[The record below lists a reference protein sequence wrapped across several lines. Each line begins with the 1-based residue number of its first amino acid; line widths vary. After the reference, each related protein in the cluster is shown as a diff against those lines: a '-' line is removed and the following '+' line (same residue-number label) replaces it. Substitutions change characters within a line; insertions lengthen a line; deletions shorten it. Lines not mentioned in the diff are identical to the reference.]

1 MKHYLWIAIMLA
13 VCCLAAAMN
22 DNYITT
28 TTGLLA
34 HLENVRVAPVLQQPE
49 ETEEFPETTLISK
62 TFALPYNSIDLQVQN
77 LQWNVFDSSGNFLYQ
92 EQAIEP
98 GILRIGNS
106 FTFREMR
113 GYTILI
119 ETQINEGE
127 TIRTL
132 ASADFSLTGSEPIE
146 IPENISPAF
155 IDAYKALADNFQTS
169 YLRNLPLSRPKMLII
184 SHTNLANYQTE
195 FIKWK
200 KSQGFEVYVAYKSD
214 IGNTVNDFKQFI
226 QNHYYQYHCDFL
238 LLLGDVTNQ
247 GAYSIPTAFYP
258 SPEYQENDADDNQY
272 TFIEGNDYF
281 PEMLVGRLSFNDIAE
296 FMAMSNKSVI
306 YEKTPY
312 MSNTNWMK
320 RGLAVAGNYA
330 EGGLRPSTPVEMS
343 RWLRDK
349 MLNFGYTTVD
359 TVFYPPTY
367 PGTSNI
373 ITAINQGVQ
382 FVSYRGWGDA
392 NGWHY
397 PAFHIPDLATTQNG
411 PRMPVVFSIVCNT
424 GDFANPVN
432 PSFGEKWMRMGS
444 VAQPNGCVAFVGPSD
459 LHTKTRLN
467 NSIASGAFRSIFDY
481 GVRCFATSVL
491 MGKIEL
497 YKNFPNDIG
506 DNQYV
511 AFYFHVYNIQA
522 DPSLK
527 MWVLVPDTISES
539 VIEGGLTFAQS
550 DSHIRINAPHL
561 NGAMV
566 TGTKNGTDFTYSQV
580 IDGFAILPIDPEA
593 TGNLTITI
601 TKENYVP
608 LIRTL
613 TCSEP
618 AQIGIEDN
626 SVEGSILNPNTE
638 ITAQITLKNYSNSVY
653 TVNSLSI
660 TSTDD
665 ATVDYNIQPFTLNP
679 NETHNISF
687 NIIGN
692 PSIRPRK
699 PITFSLS
706 LPEHNILHQFQILG
720 GGAEFT
726 VLNSSGFIAIGNI
739 SPVSFQIQNIGT
751 APMINASIEIISL
764 TDAADFPNPIQHIG
778 NIAVNEPIIINTTIQ
793 TGAETW
799 NGRNIPLKMVLTDNG
814 YSTTVYYAVTVGT
827 PEPNSPTG
835 PDEYGYF
842 AYDNFDIGFDEAPTY
857 NWIETDPL
865 LGGQGT
871 IWEVRDDGSHTID
884 LPFTFRFYG
893 RDYNQLTM
901 CSNGWISFIPT
912 QMHDFYNCYIPAALG
927 PYTMV
932 AGYWDD
938 LKGMKI
944 GTDEQGNGIFNNMR
958 LSWWYDTANNRFI
971 IQWNDAYNQY
981 NIDLMEN
988 ASLEKFQI
996 ILYPQPARDGD
1007 IVIQYHTVDNPGVTT
1022 NYCTVGIENHLQT
1035 VGLTY
1040 THGNT
1045 YPPTAHTLQ
1054 PGLAI
1059 KFTTIPPDPYTGN
1072 NDALQIPFQ
1081 LAQNYPNPFNPRTT
1095 ISFSVAKSGYAKLS
1109 VYNSRGELIRTLLN
1123 DNICRGNY
1131 SIDWDGN
1138 DDKGK
1143 SVSSGLYLYKLE
1155 INGINQIKKML
1166 LLK

>member
-1 MKHYLWIAIMLA
+1 MKQYFGIVFLLAIT
-13 VCCLAAAMN
+13 CLSAAMN
-22 DNYITT
+22 ESYLTT
-28 TTGLLA
+28 TTGLNA
-34 HLENVRVAPVLQQPE
+34 HLDNIRFAPVLEQPKVGE
-49 ETEEFPETTLISK
+49 EISEITIISK
-62 TFALPYNSIDLQVQN
+62 TFALPFNSIDLQVQN
-77 LQWNVFDSSGNFLYQ
+77 LQWNVFDKTGNFLYQ
-92 EQAIEP
+92 EQNTEAD
-98 GILRIGNS
+98 ILWLGNS
-106 FTFREMR
+106 FTFREMQ

-119 ETQINEGE
+119 QTQINDVE

-132 ASADFSLTGSEPIE
+132 ASADFSLIGAEPLE
-146 IPENISPAF
+146 IPESVSPAF
-155 IDAYKALADNFQTS
+155 IDAYKALADNYQTS
-169 YLRNLPLSRPKMLII
+169 YLRDLPLSRPKMLII
-184 SHTNLANYQTE
+184 SHTNLANYQTN

-214 IGNTVNDFKQFI
+214 IGTTLNDFKQFI
-226 QNHYYQYHCDFL
+226 QNHYYEYHCDFL

-247 GAYSIPTAFYP
+247 GAYSIPTAFFP
-258 SPEYQENDADDNQY
+258 SPEYQEYDADDNQY
-272 TFIEGNDYF
+272 TYIEGNDYF
-281 PEMLVGRLSFNDIAE
+281 PEMLVGRLSFNDISE
-296 FMAMSNKSVI
+296 FMTMVNKSEI
-306 YEKTPY
+306 YEKSPY
-312 MSNTNWMK
+312 MSNTNWMT

-330 EGGLRPSTPVEMS
+330 EGGLRPTTPIEMS

-349 MLNFGYTTVD
+349 MLNYGYATVD

-367 PGTSNI
+367 PGTSSI
-373 ITAINQGVQ
+373 ISSINQGVQ
-382 FVSYRGWGDA
+382 FVSYRGWGDV

-397 PAFHIPDLATTQNG
+397 PAFHIPDLSTTQNG
-411 PRMPVVFSIVCNT
+411 PRMPVVYSIVCNT
-424 GDFANPVN
+424 GDFANSVN
-432 PSFGEKWMRMGS
+432 PSFGEKWMRMGT

-459 LHTKTRLN
+459 LHTKTRFN
-467 NSIASGAFRSIFDY
+467 NSIASGAFRSIFDF

-511 AFYFHVYNIQA
+511 AFYSHVYNIQA

-550 DSHIRINAPHL
+550 DSYIRINAPNL
-561 NGAMV
+561 NGAIV
-566 TGTKNGTDFTYSQV
+566 TGTKNGTDFTSSQV
-580 IDGFAILPIDPEA
+580 IDGFAILPIDTES
-593 TGNLTITI
+593 TGNLTLTI

-618 AQIGIEDN
+618 AQIGILEN

-638 ITAQITLKNYSNSVY
+638 IPAQITLKNYSDLIY

-660 TSTDD
+660 LSGED
-665 ATVDYNIQPFTLNP
+665 ATVNYSHQPFTLNP
-679 NETHNISF
+679 GETYNINF
-687 NIIGN
+687 TIYGN
-692 PSIRPRK
+692 TTICPRK
-699 PITFSLS
+699 PITFSLNI
-706 LPEHNILHQFQILG
+706 PEHNIIHQFQMLG

-726 VLNSSGFIAIGNI
+726 VLNSSGNIAIGEP
-739 SPVSFQIQNIGT
+739 SSVSIQLKNIGS
-751 APMINASIEIISL
+751 APMIDASVEIISL
-764 TDAADFPNPIQHIG
+764 TEAAIFPVPTQHIG
-778 NIAVNEPIIINTTIQ
+778 NIALQETININTSIQ
-793 TGAETW
+793 TGPSTW
-799 NGRNIPLKMVLTDNG
+799 NGRNLPMKMVFTDNG
-814 YSTTVYYAVTVGT
+814 YSTTVYYSLTVGT

-842 AYDNFDIGFDEAPTY
+842 AYDNFDVGFDQTPVYE
-857 NWIETDPL
+857 WIETDPL

-871 IWEVRDDGSHTID
+871 IWEIRDDGSHTID

-912 QMHDFYNCYIPAALG
+912 QMCDFYNCYIPAALG

-938 LKGMKI
+938 LKGMKT
-944 GTDEQGNGIFNNMR
+944 GTDDQGNAIFNNMR
-958 LSWWYDTANNRFI
+958 LSRWYDIDNNRFI

-996 ILYPQPARDGD
+996 ILYPQPDRDGD
-1007 IVIQYHTVDNPGVTT
+1007 IVIQYHTVDNPGITT

-1040 THGNT
+1040 THANT

-1059 KFTTIPPDPYTGN
+1059 KFTTIPPDPYVGN
-1072 NDALQIPFQ
+1072 NDVLQTPFH

-1095 ISFSVAKSGYAKLS
+1095 ISFSLAESGFAKLS
-1109 VYNSRGELIRTLLN
+1109 IFNSRGELVRTLLN
-1123 DNICRGNY
+1123 ADLSSGNY
-1131 SIDWDGN
+1131 SLDWDGKDN
-1138 DDKGK
+1138 NGK
-1143 SVSSGLYLYKLE
+1143 SVSSGLYLYKLD
-1155 INGINQIKKML
+1155 INGVNQIRKML
-1166 LLK
+1166 LMK